1 MDSWVDRTRCEVG
14 EERCDVCQNSDAMME
29 EAEVLRHA
37 YQAEED
43 EQENKRCRLE
53 QTLDSGINIPSSQLV
68 I

>member
-1 MDSWVDRTRCEVG
+1 MDSWVDRTRCKEG
-14 EERCDVCQNSDAMME
+14 EERCDVYQNSDAMME
-29 EAEVLRHA
+29 EAEALRQA

-43 EQENKRCRLE
+43 EQENRRCRLE